1 MTSYPTI
8 QYNLTAYGGPE
19 EGFLLDSAFQ
29 EVNITTGPYI
39 SRRWVLPRF
48 YSSHLGEALFT
59 WLASDHVS
67 PSACYNPIGSTGTS
81 LDNTWDYFVSG
92 SQILSS
98 GSWTSVHNPCQQ
110 HINSI
115 DLSDDGNYLISSRH
129 CYTLYF
135 INGTTGEII
144 WQMGGA
150 NSSFTMED
158 GTNYSWQHHARW
170 ITKNDTYATITSVSY
185 PFWGTISN

>member
-1 MTSYPTI
+1 MEDQKKVFSWTARSKRLTSPVVRLFPDEDYYRDLI
-8 QYNLTAYGGPE
+8 
-19 EGFLLDSAFQ
+19 
-29 EVNITTGPYI
+29 
-39 SRRWVLPRF
+39 LP
-48 YSSHLGEALFT
+48 SGEALFT

-67 PSACYNPIGSTGTS
+67 PSECYNPIGSTGTS

-92 SQILSS
+92 SQTLSCV
-98 GSWTSVHNPCQQ
+98 SWTSVHNPCQQ

-135 INGTTGEII
+135 INGTTGDII

-150 NSSFTMED
+150 NSSFTMGN

-170 ITKNDTYATITSVSY
+170 ITKNDTYATITWVSY
-185 PFWGTISN
+185 PS